1 MAKISLF
8 MIQRIQSIFLAL
20 VIILGVVFSFVPILT
35 LTQGDSTFIMGAYKT
50 INVELGISVAK
61 NMGIGVLQGLVI
73 IISALVIFLY
83 KNRGL
88 QMKLGKLNILLIAFQ
103 IAAMVM
109 YSDSVKNNINTSP
122 DEIVT
127 VINFGA
133 ILPLISLILTYL
145 AIHFIRKDDKL
156 IRSADRL
163 R

>member
-1 MAKISLF
+1 

>member
-1 MAKISLF
+1 

-20 VIILGVVFSFVPILT
+20 VIVLGIVFSFVPILT

-50 INVELGISVAK
+50 INVELGNSVAK

-88 QMKLGKLNILLIAFQ
+88 QMKLWKLNILLIAFQ

-122 DEIVT
+122 DEITT
-127 VINFGA
+127 VVNFGA
-133 ILPLISLILTYL
+133 IIPLLSLILTYL

-156 IRSADRL
+156 VRSADRL

>member
-50 INVELGISVAK
+50 INVELGSSVAK
-61 NMGIGVLQGLVI
+61 NMGVGVLQGLVI

-122 DEIVT
+122 DEILT

>member
-1 MAKISLF
+1 

-20 VIILGVVFSFVPILT
+20 VIVLGIVFSFVPILT

-50 INVELGISVAK
+50 INVELGNSVAK

-122 DEIVT
+122 DEITT
-127 VINFGA
+127 VVNFGA
-133 ILPLISLILTYL
+133 IIPLLSLILTYL

-156 IRSADRL
+156 VRSADRL